1 MPKKSQISVEKQQK
15 NADKE
20 AKKVAARKAFLDQ
33 ENKPDNEKKS
43 IRQIARE
50 YGIDHS
56 VLSRLVCGQ
65 PTMAEFNTKK
75 QLFTTA

>member
-33 ENKPDNEKKS
+33 ENK
-43 IRQIARE
+43 
-50 YGIDHS
+50 
-56 VLSRLVCGQ
+56 LSRLVCGQ